1 MKSFIVRIFAPMLFL
16 VMGMAMAAPAQT
28 ISTIKVS
35 IPFEF
40 SFGDKTFPAGNYALC
55 NHRNISW
62 FCAVPKEIVS
72 QKSPPSS
79 SSLSGPR
86 MERNSSSI
94 PRTASTR
101 WLKVW
106 LRESYSG
113 LELYKAKEQNFE
125 KGHSVQVS
133 LIHE

>member
-1 MKSFIVRIFAPMLFL
+1 MKSFIVRIFAPMLFV

-40 SFGDKTFPAGNYALC
+40 SFGDKTFPAGNYALVQPSEHFLVLRGSEG
-55 NHRNISW
+55 NSL
-62 FCAVPKEIVS
+62 AEVPTQFVESFRPADGTKL
-72 QKSPPSS
+72 KFYPSNGTYT
-79 SSLSGPR
+79 LA
-86 MERNSSSI
+86 E
-94 PRTASTR
+94 
-101 WLKVW
+101 VW